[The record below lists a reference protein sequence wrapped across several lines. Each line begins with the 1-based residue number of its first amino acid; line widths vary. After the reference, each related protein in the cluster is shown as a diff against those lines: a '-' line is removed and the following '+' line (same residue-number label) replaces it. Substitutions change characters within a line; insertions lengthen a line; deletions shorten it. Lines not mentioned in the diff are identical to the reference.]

1 MRRKENC
8 RDNAIAESYFKIIKY
23 EWLNTFK
30 YISSEQISDSI
41 AEYIKWFNTKRIH
54 SSLGYSTPLEI
65 KAYK

>member
-23 EWLNTFK
+23 EWLNSFK

-41 AEYIKWFNTKRIH
+41 AEYIKWFNKKNTFQSRLLN
-54 SSLGYSTPLEI
+54 SAGN
-65 KAYK
+65 